1 MTKSFLAL
9 ASTLFCSLLVSAQ
22 FGNDVTFN
30 VDMSQQSVN
39 QSGVYLLRGDL
50 GYADPFVPQATY
62 EMLDTDGDNIY
73 SVTLNLD
80 EGFYYLYANGD
91 ELEDAESFIP
101 DACTVGNARLRYIS
115 PNTTET
121 TVCFNLC
128 CEECPESEI
137 AGCTSSAACNY
148 NPLATISTPS
158 CLFPDGCTN
167 SNACNYNVLAKCDDG
182 SCSFLPSEI
191 LYNNQINN
199 CFEWTSFVA
208 TEANQSV
215 SWVCGTGLAPSGNYP
230 IDPIASTSYDNGC
243 LMVDS
248 DLNGNQFSCENTW
261 VQSNFSV
268 DLTNNPNV
276 IIGFENYY
284 RRYDYDC
291 PSYCL
296 LEISRDGVTWPNTSN
311 FAEAEGMID
320 YGDGDGPVQ
329 TRWDVF
335 PDYQSNQFSLNPEW
349 KEFDISDVAGGQETI
364 WVRFRWSGSFGY
376 AWMIDDIAIYEE
388 RDVDLSINNYNFF
401 QFEEPIDYTVWHPSQ
416 STFLAIESDVLNS
429 GSLQASNVT
438 LEVTENSSLIG
449 VENVNI
455 GAGQS
460 TQATFSYVTP
470 TTPGFYNVQI
480 TADNDMDE
488 CSGNNIRSKRF
499 EVPGAFDNTITG
511 TGGQY
516 AKDNG
521 VFGDYVLQNNAY
533 PNIYTELD
541 FFGDAQIHTIQAAI
555 IGGDCDSPVSASIVY
570 REEDSFFEYTPVAYS
585 VTSTPVPSELINTGY
600 ESPDEIK
607 WMRFV
612 FDPPIDVSSG
622 DRYLVGINKEEGAN
636 ISVGLA
642 QTGTGVQG
650 FVENT
655 NGDFFVFDTRPMIR
669 VNLDP
674 LSAAASTS
682 TCKNP
687 EACNY
692 DPDGFYNDESMCVF
706 TLDAVIDLVSMPEC
720 GLCNGVLELNENS
733 TNNTY
738 QWYNGEDQLV
748 FEGSSV
754 FDSACIGEEY
764 YVVIS
769 SLCDA
774 FTTNTVATENVQE
787 FSFEVNNLLDPAA
800 CGTDNNFN
808 YGVSIEDVLGDA
820 QWIEDNTVFY
830 INDEDNTLPSECI
843 GGQCYGLTVQ
853 NPIETTTYTIGVIY
867 TDICG
872 NNYEADSTFT
882 INVIPPDFDL
892 EIDAN
897 PTSGNTPIEVT
908 FDNQTPDDENY
919 TFTWDFGDGTIV
931 QDNGS
936 FVQHTYES
944 GGVWDVTL
952 TAVDNLTGCVDVLY
966 NEEYIF
972 SIGDG
977 CPEGCTDSEA
987 CNYDAEA
994 ECDDGSCLEFD
1005 ECGECGGNGIAGCT
1019 NPTSCNYIET
1029 ADCDDGSC
1037 LEFDECGDCGGTG
1050 VAGCTNSDACNYN
1063 AAATCDDGSCAEF
1076 DECGDCGGT
1085 GAAGCTNND
1094 ACNYNSSAT
1103 CDDNSCYFSP
1113 TITVSG
1119 SNIVSAFTSEAYE
1132 TALIEGAS
1140 YLWTVDGG
1148 VIDGVNNEY
1157 NISVFWA
1164 DEGQGEVCVTVELG
1178 ECEPILSCNNV
1189 VITPDDTLTGCTN
1202 SDACNYDPE
1211 ATTDNGNCIFIG
1223 DECNDGNTGTIN
1235 DEIQSNCECQ
1245 GVAFPGCMNPAA
1257 CNYDDMATI
1266 DDGTCFFVGDSCDD
1280 QDADTVNDT
1289 IQIDCECEGQTTGV
1303 LGCTDPTACNF
1314 NPEAT
1319 EDDGSCD
1326 FVILSSIS
1334 GNFSPIIFN
1343 SETYTYSSTTG
1354 STYEWTC
1361 TGGAIQTGNGTNEI
1375 EVVWSATGAGEVCV
1389 TETTADECSGEQVC
1403 SAIAILPT
1411 NIEEQMLPFINIFPN
1426 PASTSVTI
1434 SIDESLINAS
1444 YQLFDAQGR
1453 KVKEGLLVAASTAL
1467 NTTALASGNYVI
1479 SIETDQGVVRQQIII
1494 ER

>member
-1 MTKSFLAL
+1 
-9 ASTLFCSLLVSAQ
+9 
-22 FGNDVTFN
+22 
-30 VDMSQQSVN
+30 MSQQSVN
-39 QSGVYLLRGDL
+39 QSGVYLLQGDL

-73 SVTLNLD
+73 SVTLNLV

-101 DACTVGNARLRYIS
+101 DACAVGNARLRYIS

-128 CEECPESEI
+128 CEECPENEI
-137 AGCTSSAACNY
+137 AGCTSITACNY

-167 SNACNYNVLAKCDDG
+167 PNACNYNVLANCDDG
-182 SCSFLPSEI
+182 SCSFIPSEI

-199 CFEWTSFVA
+199 CSEWTSFVA
-208 TEANQSV
+208 LDANQSV
-215 SWVCGTGLAPSGNYP
+215 SWVCGTDLAPSGNYP

-248 DLNGNQFSCENTW
+248 DLNGNEFTCENTW

-276 IIGFENYY
+276 IIGFENQY
-284 RRYDYDC
+284 RRYDYQC
-291 PSYCL
+291 LSYCL
-296 LEISRDGVTWPNTSN
+296 LEISRDGVTWPSTDTFEES
-311 FAEAEGMID
+311 EGMID

-329 TRWDVF
+329 TRWEVF
-335 PDYQSNQFSLNPEW
+335 PDYQFNQFSLNPEW

-364 WVRFRWSGSFGY
+364 WFRFRWSGTWGY
-376 AWMIDDIAIYEE
+376 AWMIDDIAIYEKP
-388 RDVDLSINNYNFF
+388 DVDLSLNNYIFLKDG
-401 QFEEPIDYTVWHPSQ
+401 ETIDYTVWHPSQ
-416 STFLAIESDVLNS
+416 STWLSISADVLNS
-429 GSLQASNVT
+429 GSMQASNVT
-438 LEVTENSSLIG
+438 LTVTENGNQINEI
-449 VENVNI
+449 ENVNI

-460 TQATFSYVTP
+460 TPAGFLYVTP
-470 TTPGFYNVQI
+470 TTPGFYNIQL
-480 TADNDMDE
+480 TADNNMDE
-488 CSGNNIRSKRF
+488 CSGNNIKSKRF

-521 VFGDYVLQNNAY
+521 VFSDYVLPNNAY
-533 PNIYTELD
+533 SNIYTELE
-541 FFGDAQIHTIQAAI
+541 FFGDAQIHTIQAAVV
-555 IGGDCDSPVSASIVY
+555 GGDCDSPVSASIFY
-570 REEDSFFEYTPVAYS
+570 REEDSFDFTPVANS
-585 VTSTPVPSELINTGY
+585 VTSTPVPLELINTKY
-600 ESPDEIK
+600 ESQDEIK

-612 FDPPIDVSSG
+612 FDPPIDVVSG
-622 DRYLVGINKEEGAN
+622 DRYLVGINTEEGAN

-642 QTGTGVQG
+642 QEGPGFEG
-650 FVENT
+650 FVEND
-655 NGDFFVFDTRPMIR
+655 GVFYYIENRPMIR

-674 LSAAASTS
+674 ASSAATTS

-692 DPDGFYNDESMCVF
+692 DPNGFYNDESLCVF
-706 TLDAVIDLVSMPEC
+706 TLDAVLDLVSMPEC
-720 GLCNGVLELNENS
+720 DLCNGVIELNENS

-769 SLCDA
+769 SLCDS

-800 CGTDNNFN
+800 CGTDNNFMF
-808 YGVSIEDVLGDA
+808 GVFIEDVLGDA

-830 INDEDNTLPSECI
+830 INDEDNTLPSVCT
-843 GGQCYGLTVQ
+843 GGQCDGLTSQ

-872 NNYEADSTFT
+872 NTYEADSTFT

-897 PTSGNTPIEVT
+897 PTSGNTPIQVT

-1085 GAAGCTNND
+1085 GVAGCTNND

-1113 TITVSG
+1113 TINVSG
-1119 SNIVSAFTSEAYE
+1119 PNIVTAFTSGAYE
-1132 TALIEGAS
+1132 TALLEGAS

-1189 VITPDDTLTGCTN
+1189 VITPDDTVTGCTN

-1245 GVAFPGCMNPAA
+1245 GVAFPGCMNPTA

-1266 DDGTCFFVGDSCDD
+1266 DDGTCFFIGDSCDD
-1280 QDADTVNDT
+1280 QDADTINDT
-1289 IQIDCECEGQTTGV
+1289 IQNDCECSGTIVIVT
-1303 LGCTDPTACNF
+1303 GCTDPTACNYD
-1314 NPEAT
+1314 PEAT
-1319 EDDGSCD
+1319 EDDGNCVFLETYAIIGSITPVA
-1326 FVILSSIS
+1326 FVT
-1334 GNFSPIIFN
+1334 
-1343 SETYTYSSTTG
+1343 ETYTYLETAGSSYDWAVSSG
-1354 STYEWTC
+1354 VIS
-1361 TGGAIQTGNGTNEI
+1361 NGQGTPSV
-1375 EVVWSATGAGEVCV
+1375 EVVWSSAGSGSLSVQETNSDDCTGEIV
-1389 TETTADECSGEQVC
+1389 TIDTV
-1403 SAIAILPT
+1403 ILPT
-1411 NIEEQMLPFINIFPN
+1411 NVAENDEYTISVYPN
-1426 PASTSVTI
+1426 PVSDTFTI
-1434 SIDESLINAS
+1434 DVGTELMNSIYRMFDS
-1444 YQLFDAQGR
+1444 YGKL
-1453 KVKEGLLVAASTAL
+1453 VKEGQLISMMTQLDVSNLANGQYNLVIIDNENVAL
-1467 NTTALASGNYVI
+1467 EI
-1479 SIETDQGVVRQQIII
+1479 IVVSRQ
-1494 ER
+1494 R